1 MKIKS
6 QLIFLSSMIISI
18 PILFTIFMLLHTYIH
33 SPGRYL
39 IQGSDKIENSGDILK
54 SLELLPQ
61 DVEAIVYNTQKKNV
75 LYSTI
80 PEIKTGS
87 HLERHDIWDFIG
99 STSDKYFYQFI
110 KHKPND
116 FEIIISRLDRK
127 HVNTEKQTRLYLKIL
142 LMIIIIAVASLILI
156 LFIYVTIFKS
166 ISKVESTS
174 MSLAEGKLDKKI
186 VIDSSAL
193 KSNEVTLI
201 LQNLE
206 KMRRELVEVQNRKNR
221 FIMGISHD
229 LRTPVA
235 VIKGYCEAISDDV
248 ITDNIEIKQSLELI
262 DNKASQ
268 LEEMIDTL
276 INFMKLNNTEIKQK
290 LEIESI
296 TDIIKDFAKYV
307 EVTGTILKRKI
318 ITQINLTEDIRVPLN
333 SQLVHRSFENIF
345 SNAVRYTNENGT
357 ITIKAFQNESEKNI
371 FLQIIDDGI
380 GIDEKDLPNIFDMFY
395 RGTNSRREEGMG
407 IGLSVVKNIMETHG
421 WKISVDS
428 VKNKGTC
435 FSIKIPY

>member
-39 IQGSDKIENSGDILK
+39 IQGSDKIENSSDILK

-75 LYSTI
+75 PYSTI
-80 PEIKTGS
+80 QEIKTGS
-87 HLERHDIWDFIG
+87 HLERQEIWDFIG
-99 STSDKYFYQFI
+99 STSDKYFYQLI

-127 HVNTEKQTRLYLKIL
+127 HVNTERQTKLYLKIL

-156 LFIYVTIFKS
+156 LFIYNTIFKS

-186 VIDSSAL
+186 IIDSSAL
-193 KSNEVTLI
+193 KLNEVTLI

-296 TDIIKDFAKYV
+296 TDIIKDFTKYA

-380 GIDEKDLPNIFDMFY
+380 GIDEKDVPNIFDMFY